1 MKYDLKDF
9 AFREKPCVK
18 ALDVDYRHLD
28 GGNYPSYPMLTYGR
42 RTYFDVSQLTFLPP
56 ANLIVGHFTSVA
68 KEVEFNINENHDFAS
83 VTNFPMYRLEI
94 GKDAF
99 PNFLREDPMVLPQKR
114 QIILGSDV
122 WIGWGVTVLS
132 GVRVG
137 NGAIIAA
144 RAVVTKDVPPYAIVG
159 GNPARVI
166 KYRFAPEICQ
176 KLDAIQW
183 WEWPEEKI
191 REAAPL
197 FQRPEDFVA
206 AYYQPPTEKT
216 LRAAADI
223 RAQQKA
229 EKLFLMLAD
238 DTIDWPDWE
247 HVLKEWQRVKIP
259 GGRLLLLLNTLEKER
274 REKFMARCRELRVGD
289 DGLDT
294 VQVMG
299 AALPLNRFSEPL
311 LRAADYFIA
320 GKYPENIV
328 WLDHADTC
336 GTKVLSAP
344 DTAPF
349 ASVPRDK

>member
-159 GNPARVI
+159 GVPARVI
-166 KYRFAPEICQ
+166 RYRFT
-176 KLDAIQW
+176 DAQIAFLQRSAW
-183 WEWPEEKI
+183 WNRDDAWLE
-191 REAAPL
+191 RHADA
-197 FQRPEDFVA
+197 F
-206 AYYQPPTEKT
+206 
-216 LRAAADI
+216 ADI
-223 RAQQKA
+223 EQ
-229 EKLFLMLAD
+229 FM
-238 DTIDWPDWE
+238 
-247 HVLKEWQRVKIP
+247 KED
-259 GGRLLLLLNTLEKER
+259 
-274 REKFMARCRELRVGD
+274 M
-289 DGLDT
+289 
-294 VQVMG
+294 
-299 AALPLNRFSEPL
+299 EP
-311 LRAADYFIA
+311 
-320 GKYPENIV
+320 
-328 WLDHADTC
+328 
-336 GTKVLSAP
+336 
-344 DTAPF
+344 
-349 ASVPRDK
+349 